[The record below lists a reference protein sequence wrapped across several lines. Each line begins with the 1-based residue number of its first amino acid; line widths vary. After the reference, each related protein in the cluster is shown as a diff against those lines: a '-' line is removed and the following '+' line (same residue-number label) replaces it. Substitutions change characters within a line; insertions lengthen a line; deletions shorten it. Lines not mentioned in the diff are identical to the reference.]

1 MQFTARA
8 GEALAESLNLSTT
21 MQRVLELIV
30 PAMADWAVID
40 LFDEQGR
47 VRIDAMVH
55 ADPAMA
61 PLAARLIGASTARPE
76 FAEMIAT
83 ALRAPHT
90 QVNARLEP
98 AVLAAMVLPEYREA
112 ILALDGR
119 SSIIVPLRSGGRS
132 LGALVAYWSSSPRTF
147 GEEDVPL
154 FEEIARRAAVAIE
167 NAQLYESERHVANAF
182 QRAALP
188 ISLPDVTGIR
198 FDAVYVAARN
208 EAQIGG
214 ELQRSAAQALIATL
228 LLIFGYIA
236 VRFHTWRLSLGA
248 ILAVLHDPILVLGT
262 FSLTRTTFDL
272 TVVAAMLAVI
282 GYSLNDTVVV
292 FDRIRERFHTGR
304 RLDPVAVLDQSIN
317 QTLSRTIMTKVVT
330 LIVVVALYA
339 LGGAVLRGFSEALI
353 IGILAG
359 TYSSIYISSAV
370 ALDCG
375 LKAEHLLASAVKKP
389 LDDMP

>member
-1 MQFTARA
+1 MEFFHRA
-8 GEALAESLNLSTT
+8 TTFPFMSTRKWWYGLSIVLILISLVSLVIRGLNLGVDFTGGVT
-21 MQRVLELIV
+21 VQATFPVAANR
-30 PAMADWAVID
+30 DAVI
-40 LFDEQGR
+40 
-47 VRIDAMVH
+47 
-55 ADPAMA
+55 
-61 PLAARLIGASTARPE
+61 
-76 FAEMIAT
+76 T
-83 ALRAPHT
+83 ALTGAGYSDP
-90 QVNARLEP
+90 QVTIFGTSRDIAIRLPPTKQSTETVRNQIEQ
-98 AVLAAMVLPEYREA
+98 VLHRVDA
-112 ILALDGR
+112 
-119 SSIIVPLRSGGRS
+119 
-132 LGALVAYWSSSPRTF
+132 GAQIQQVEVVGP
-147 GEEDVPL
+147 
-154 FEEIARRAAVAIE
+154 
-167 NAQLYESERHVANAF
+167 
-182 QRAALP
+182 
-188 ISLPDVTGIR
+188 
-198 FDAVYVAARN
+198 
-208 EAQIGG
+208 QIGG

-262 FSLTRTTFDL
+262 FSVSRTTFDL

-292 FDRIRERFHTGR
+292 FDRIRERFRTGR

-389 LDDMP
+389 LDDLP